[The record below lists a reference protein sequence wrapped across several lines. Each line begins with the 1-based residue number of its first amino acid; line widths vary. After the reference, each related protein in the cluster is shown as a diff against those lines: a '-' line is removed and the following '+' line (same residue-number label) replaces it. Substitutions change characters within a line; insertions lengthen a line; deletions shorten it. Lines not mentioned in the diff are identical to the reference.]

1 MEALKCLVAKVCI
14 FTLFYR
20 SIVTI
25 LKINLLFGI
34 VGSCKKPDLQLRKV
48 TWHLIT
54 GVEKKNDDLRRYFHR
69 KINRWDAAT
78 NLLLVEKRQEELR
91 EEERAKQPY
100 EKRDS
105 LYWMDGGKQKAAKK
119 VARISTSI
127 LSATPT
133 PQAMTESVLKKK
145 KVPDLITLLEQ
156 RTGKKMNPKSRKQ
169 DLINALLS
177 SDTQPRFE

>member
-1 MEALKCLVAKVCI
+1 MEAFKCLVAKVCI

-54 GVEKKNDDLRRYFHR
+54 GVEKKNDDLRRYFHC

-78 NLLLVEKRQEELR
+78 NLLARFDMLLHISFSYWLDWMKLCYLYLCFDHRKTLVNK
-91 EEERAKQPY
+91 
-100 EKRDS
+100 
-105 LYWMDGGKQKAAKK
+105 
-119 VARISTSI
+119 TNFFF
-127 LSATPT
+127 
-133 PQAMTESVLKKK
+133 
-145 KVPDLITLLEQ
+145 LL
-156 RTGKKMNPKSRKQ
+156 PKY
-169 DLINALLS
+169 
-177 SDTQPRFE
+177 PF

>member
-1 MEALKCLVAKVCI
+1 M
-14 FTLFYR
+14 
-20 SIVTI
+20 
-25 LKINLLFGI
+25 
-34 VGSCKKPDLQLRKV
+34 
-48 TWHLIT
+48 
-54 GVEKKNDDLRRYFHR
+54 
-69 KINRWDAAT
+69 
-78 NLLLVEKRQEELR
+78 EKRQEELR
-91 EEERAKQPY
+91 EEERAKRPY

-127 LSATPT
+127 PSATPT

-156 RTGKKMNPKSRKQ
+156 RTGKKMNLKSRKQ

-177 SDTQPRFE
+177 SDTQPRSE

>member
-1 MEALKCLVAKVCI
+1 M
-14 FTLFYR
+14 
-20 SIVTI
+20 
-25 LKINLLFGI
+25 
-34 VGSCKKPDLQLRKV
+34 
-48 TWHLIT
+48 
-54 GVEKKNDDLRRYFHR
+54 
-69 KINRWDAAT
+69 
-78 NLLLVEKRQEELR
+78 EKRQEELR

-105 LYWMDGGKQKAAKK
+105 SYWMDGGKQKAAKK

-133 PQAMTESVLKKK
+133 PQPMTVSVLKKK
-145 KVPDLITLLEQ
+145 KVRDLITLLEQ

-177 SDTQPRFE
+177 SDTQPRSE

>member
-20 SIVTI
+20 FIVTI

-34 VGSCKKPDLQLRKV
+34 VGSCNKPDLQLRKV

-105 LYWMDGGKQKAAKK
+105 SYWMDGGKQKAAKK
-119 VARISTSI
+119 VSRISTSI

-145 KVPDLITLLEQ
+145 KVPDLITCLSREQ
-156 RTGKKMNPKSRKQ
+156 GRKWTPNPENK
-169 DLINALLS
+169 
-177 SDTQPRFE
+177 T

>member
-1 MEALKCLVAKVCI
+1 M
-14 FTLFYR
+14 
-20 SIVTI
+20 
-25 LKINLLFGI
+25 
-34 VGSCKKPDLQLRKV
+34 
-48 TWHLIT
+48 
-54 GVEKKNDDLRRYFHR
+54 RRYFHR

-105 LYWMDGGKQKAAKK
+105 SYWMDGGKQKAAKK

-169 DLINALLS
+169 DNKCFIELRHTAQI
-177 SDTQPRFE
+177 

>member
-54 GVEKKNDDLRRYFHR
+54 GVEKNDDLRRYFHR

-105 LYWMDGGKQKAAKK
+105 SYWMDAASRRLQKRLPEFQPQFCQQHQRHKQWLK
-119 VARISTSI
+119 VSSRRRKFLTSLPC
-127 LSATPT
+127 LSR
-133 PQAMTESVLKKK
+133 
-145 KVPDLITLLEQ
+145 EQ
-156 RTGKKMNPKSRKQ
+156 GRSCCFCLR
-169 DLINALLS
+169 DW
-177 SDTQPRFE
+177 R

>member
-1 MEALKCLVAKVCI
+1 M
-14 FTLFYR
+14 
-20 SIVTI
+20 
-25 LKINLLFGI
+25 
-34 VGSCKKPDLQLRKV
+34 Q
-48 TWHLIT
+48 
-54 GVEKKNDDLRRYFHR
+54 RYFHR

-105 LYWMDGGKQKAAKK
+105 SYWMDGGKQKAAKK
-119 VARISTSI
+119 VSRISTSI

-133 PQAMTESVLKKK
+133 PQAMTESVLKKM

-156 RTGKKMNPKSRKQ
+156 RTGKKMNPKS
-169 DLINALLS
+169 
-177 SDTQPRFE
+177 